1 VAEDLTSRV
10 DLASV
15 ARLDALALTAAIW
28 FLAKLLRYAF
38 PPLFGTLQDVYGVSN
53 AVIGG
58 AFSALMLVYAAMQ
71 FPSGALADRLGAGRV
86 IAAGATVGGIGAVS
100 LLVNGP
106 FALLVAGMLL
116 FGLGTGAHKTVAV
129 RLMARVYPS
138 RTGRALGVMDTV
150 GAFGGVVAPAAVVLL
165 LPDWRALF
173 VAGGVAALALA
184 AAFLVRVPE
193 REPDPPATGSDD
205 GEASLRGYLV
215 PFADPRFAAFAVAV
229 VLFTFATG
237 GVIAFLPLFLTDVA
251 GLSTGVAGT
260 LYSALFAGSVGQL
273 LTGELSDRLPR
284 LGVIVATVLLT
295 TLGIVGVIAT
305 PSLPLLAAA
314 VVAFGVGK
322 HGIIPVRG
330 AYFMAAIPDDVA
342 GGTLGVVRTSFMGAS
357 ALAPAA
363 VGVVADLADLTTAF
377 VGLAAVMT
385 AALVVLLG
393 LFAAGGAE

>member
-1 VAEDLTSRV
+1 MAGDLTRRV
-10 DLASV
+10 DLHSV

-38 PPLFGTLQDVYGVSN
+38 PPLFGTIQDVYGVSN

-58 AFSALMLVYAAMQ
+58 AFSALMLVYAGMQ

-86 IAAGATVGGIGAVS
+86 IAAGTAVGGVGAVS
-100 LLVNGP
+100 LLVDGP

-129 RLMARVYPS
+129 RLMARVYPA

-150 GAFGGVVAPAAVVLL
+150 GALGGVVAPAAVVLL

-173 VAGGVAALALA
+173 VAGGVAALGLA
-184 AAFLVRVPE
+184 AAFLVRVPD
-193 REPDPPATGSDD
+193 REPDPPADAGGD
-205 GEASLRGYLV
+205 GGLRAYLA
-215 PFADPRFAAFAVAV
+215 PFADPRFTAFAVAI

-251 GLSTGVAGT
+251 GLSTGLAGT

-284 LGVIVATVLLT
+284 LGVIVGTVALT
-295 TLGIVGVIAT
+295 SVGIVGVVAT
-305 PSLPLLAAA
+305 PALPVLAAA
-314 VVAFGVGK
+314 VVAFGVGN

-330 AYFMAAIPDDVA
+330 SYFMAAIPDDVA
-342 GGTLGVVRTSFMGAS
+342 GGTLGVVRTTFMAAS
-357 ALAPAA
+357 ALAPAV
-363 VGVVADLADLTTAF
+363 VGVVADVADLTAAF
-377 VGLAAVMT
+377 VVLGVTMGV
-385 AALVVLLG
+385 ALLVLLG
-393 LFAAGGAE
+393 LLVAGDAE